1 LMPGSSERTFVTLAI
16 DDTALNLAVVK
27 ARGAAK
33 GHPTS
38 GRTCVGMVQAA

>member
-1 LMPGSSERTFVTLAI
+1 VILAI

-27 ARGAAK
+27 ACGAAK
-33 GHPTS
+33 GHPSS